1 MCDQPRVD
9 SDPLLLTGHPRYVA
23 IVLLRPGTPVMH
35 SNNVSLVPYADSDK
49 EDGHVMPP
57 DPLVGLSNLGNTCYL
72 NSSLQCLLHTRPFVA
87 ALLAGRHRADV
98 NVGNPLGTG
107 GEVVGAFEALVK
119 QIWAKESQSVAPRRF
134 KQVLSKHRS
143 QFYGYQQQDAQE
155 AAIAVLDCLHEDL
168 NRVRQK
174 PPVENYEAN
183 EDDSDSYTAREC
195 SRRFSQRHDSLVK
208 ELFMGQGK
216 SAVECDKCRRTVV
229 TFEPFMFL
237 SLPIADAGVKFYLDV
252 VLSFS
257 PFRMAPSI
265 HMTLPINSSARQ
277 RDVRDAMWSAMRN
290 VYAKTGEEWDGSASA
305 EHVRRV
311 LKTVRFRDLVS
322 MFGDNA
328 PLVCLQLDSNHTSF
342 KTVAEDHQFKP
353 EVTHT
358 RRKLHYFLFE
368 QREEVEMVTSR
379 KTLEDK
385 WLLLG
390 AVASEAS
397 RYTCLPPIMLSVS
410 GTTPLVALGEVVDG
424 KVTSVL
430 GERKLPPFEAYT
442 WKRPGIPFSLPWLT
456 SRSQSQFARQTSV
469 DDIMDGLAS
478 STAQSDANSDDVRL
492 DDGTLCDLFKT
503 VKS

>member
-1 MCDQPRVD
+1 M
-9 SDPLLLTGHPRYVA
+9 A
-23 IVLLRPGTPVMH
+23 IVLLRPGMPVMH
-35 SNNVSLVPYADSDK
+35 SNNASLVPYADSDK
-49 EDGHVMPP
+49 EDGRAMPP

-98 NVGNPLGTG
+98 NVRNPLGTG
-107 GEVVGAFEALVK
+107 GELVGAFEALVK
-119 QIWAKESQSVAPRRF
+119 QIWSNESQSVAPRRF

-168 NRVRQK
+168 NRIREK

-183 EDDSDSYTAREC
+183 EDDSDSHTAREC
-195 SRRFSQRHDSLVK
+195 SKRFSQRHDSLVK

-257 PFRMAPSI
+257 PFRMAPTV
-265 HMTLPINSSARQ
+265 HMTLPINYAARQ
-277 RDVRDAMWSAMRN
+277 RDVRDAMWATMRS
-290 VYAKTGEEWDGSASA
+290 VYAKTGEDWDGSVAA
-305 EHVRRV
+305 ENVRRV
-311 LKTVRFRDLVS
+311 LKAARFRDLVS
-322 MFGDNA
+322 RFGEDP
-328 PLVCLQLDSNHTSF
+328 PLVCFQLDSNHTSF

-353 EVTHT
+353 EDTHT
-358 RRKLHYFLFE
+358 RRKLYYFLFE
-368 QREEVEMVTSR
+368 NREQGEMVTSR
-379 KTLEDK
+379 KSLKDK

-397 RYTCLPPIMLSVS
+397 RYSSLPPIMLSVS
-410 GTTPLVALGEVVDG
+410 GTMPLVALGEVVDG

-442 WKRPGIPFSLPWLT
+442 WKRPGIPFALPWLT
-456 SRSQSQFARQTSV
+456 SRSQAQFARQTSV

-478 STAQSDANSDDVRL
+478 STAQSDANSDEGRL